1 MSSYNEAAYENALID
16 LFTNTLGYTHVYGPD
31 IERDWH
37 SPLYD
42 SVLEDSIRRLNPKAS
57 PAARKE
63 REIWMRMSSSMFLKS
78 LSTSL

>member
-1 MSSYNEAAYENALID
+1 MPVYDEAAYENALID

-57 PAARKE
+57 PAARKV
-63 REIWMRMSSSMFLKS
+63 REIWTRMSSSMSLKS
-78 LSTSL
+78 LLTSL

>member
-1 MSSYNEAAYENALID
+1 MSADYNEAAYENALIEP
-16 LFTNTLGYTHVYGPD
+16 FQNIGWEHIYGPD
-31 IERDWH
+31 VERNWH
-37 SPLYD
+37 SPLND

-78 LSTSL
+78 LLTSL

>member
-1 MSSYNEAAYENALID
+1 MPVYDEAAYENALID

-57 PAARKE
+57 PAARKV
-63 REIWMRMSSSMFLKS
+63 REIWTRMSSS
-78 LSTSL
+78 TSSKCR